1 MVRNTQT
8 SDTSQFDWVIIGGGI
23 HGVPLA
29 ARLLGQA
36 GVSQEGIR
44 IIDPGPKLLHS
55 WYRCSQN
62 TGMRF
67 LRSPSVHHLDV
78 DPFSLRLFAEQKCGR
93 DGEVP
98 FTPPYDRPSVQLFS
112 AHCDHVISKF
122 QLQSI
127 HVQDKVVDVD
137 LRCDGVRIE
146 LTEQEPI
153 RAKQVIL
160 AMGMSAHPKWPSWS
174 SALVMAGIKIHHI
187 FGPDFVLVPEEWP
200 QRIAVIGAGLSG
212 TQAAIRL
219 AESGRTV
226 HLVSR
231 HAIREHQ
238 FDSDPGWVGPKYMR
252 KYLANSSLV
261 TRREMIQKARHIGS
275 IPQDTH
281 RALQKRIQNGTILWH
296 QGDVTAKPIDDGAVI
311 QVGESFLPVD
321 GVLLATGFEQG
332 RPGGALLDKLIETHA
347 LPCTDC
353 GFPVTDAHLRWHP
366 RVFVSG
372 PLAELEIGPVS
383 RNIVGARRAA
393 ERIVP
398 IVPQL

>member
-23 HGVPLA
+23 HGVHLA
-29 ARLLGQA
+29 ARLVGRQGVARGYSNHRPWAETASLGT
-36 GVSQEGIR
+36 GVPRTLG
-44 IIDPGPKLLHS
+44 
-55 WYRCSQN
+55 CV
-62 TGMRF
+62 

-78 DPFSLRLFAEQKCGR
+78 DPFSLRLFAEHKCGR

-187 FGPDFVLVPEEWP
+187 FGPDLCLF
-200 QRIAVIGAGLSG
+200 QRSG
-212 TQAAIRL
+212 HS
-219 AESGRTV
+219 ESR
-226 HLVSR
+226 
-231 HAIREHQ
+231 
-238 FDSDPGWVGPKYMR
+238 
-252 KYLANSSLV
+252 
-261 TRREMIQKARHIGS
+261 
-275 IPQDTH
+275 
-281 RALQKRIQNGTILWH
+281 
-296 QGDVTAKPIDDGAVI
+296 
-311 QVGESFLPVD
+311 
-321 GVLLATGFEQG
+321 
-332 RPGGALLDKLIETHA
+332 
-347 LPCTDC
+347 
-353 GFPVTDAHLRWHP
+353 
-366 RVFVSG
+366 
-372 PLAELEIGPVS
+372 
-383 RNIVGARRAA
+383 
-393 ERIVP
+393 
-398 IVPQL
+398 